1 MTSKKPIRKNKMK
14 KRFTLFFLV
23 SILTHIS
30 IFSQNNVVTIVPF
43 VGQGISQGD
52 ADTFTEMFI
61 SEYARVTKSDIADR
75 SNFDG
80 ILTQHKFQLSE
91 WSNDD
96 KVAKLGK
103 AMNAEKIICGRLS
116 AFGYSITFTARILD
130 VNSTKVLHSINWK
143 GESFDDLLIGMKNI
157 IKELNGMYY
166 IGGKGPGGGIVFYE
180 SEVGFSVPNIDGT
193 SVICHY
199 LEVSQ
204 EEFMV
209 DTWCNCMAYNT
220 PGGQFYDMC
229 NVQTGEGLGDG
240 KHNTQVILKRHHSCA
255 AKVCAEYS
263 TGTTVSG
270 EWFLPSK
277 HELDFLYE
285 NLVKTGI
292 IKSNN
297 FYWSSSQSYKSGYW
311 QVPAANNA
319 SFLFYDYAWG
329 QYFDNGRQDYNVKS
343 GRLAFT
349 NGYVRAVR
357 AF

>member
-23 SILTHIS
+23 SILTHIY
-30 IFSQNNVVTIVPF
+30 IFSQNNIVTIVPF

-80 ILTQHKFQLSE
+80 ILAQHKFQLSE

-130 VNSTKVLHSINWK
+130 VNSTKVLNSINWK

-180 SEVGFSVPNIDGT
+180 SEVGFDVKEIDGT
-193 SVICHY
+193 STLCHY

-204 EEFMV
+204 VEFMV
-209 DTWCNCMAYNT
+209 NTWCSCMGYNT
-220 PGGQFYDMC
+220 PDRLFYDMC
-229 NVQTGEGLGDG
+229 DVQTGEGLGDG
-240 KHNTQVILKRHHSCA
+240 KHNTQAILKRHHSCA

-263 TGTTVSG
+263 TGTTASG

-297 FYWSSSQSYKSGYW
+297 FYWSSSQSYKFRYQHG
-311 QVPAANNA
+311 PAANNVF
-319 SFLFYDYAWG
+319 FLFYDDAWG
-329 QYFDNGRQDYNVKS
+329 QNFCNGRQSSQCKG
-343 GRLAFT
+343 GRWALT